1 MWEIK
6 EVSAKIREDFG
17 AYVFRSTM
25 LSTKFLFGMSFFSR
39 QLDTVLGAI
48 STDIGIDLGTA
59 NTLVYVKGRGI
70 VLNEPTIVALNRK
83 TGQLVAV
90 GNEAKTMMGRTP
102 AHIEVV
108 RPLVEGV
115 ISDFEVTE
123 EMLAYLINKV
133 RNESRSI
140 IGPRVL
146 IGVPCGITNVEMRA
160 ARDAAKNAGA
170 RDVMIIEEPMAAAI
184 GAKLPID
191 KAGGSMII
199 DVGGGTANIA
209 VISLGGIVTSE
220 NLRVAGDHL
229 NSAIATYI
237 RDQFKVLVGEKTAEE
252 AKIKLASVAHPED
265 ARELVVRG
273 RDVVTGLPREV
284 VITDN
289 DIREAISSS
298 VDSIVET
305 VRLVLEKTPPE
316 VLADIMQRGIHLSGG
331 GALIPGFASLLE
343 EVIQV
348 PVIIVPDPLRA
359 VVRGT
364 GIVLEDLDTYEE
376 ILVDNEGELTPNL
389 S

>member
-1 MWEIK
+1 MNL
-6 EVSAKIREDFG
+6 VSRNFEK
-17 AYVFRSTM
+17 
-25 LSTKFLFGMSFFSR
+25 L
-39 QLDTVLGAI
+39 LGAI

-70 VLNEPTIVALNRK
+70 VLSEPTIVAINKK

-90 GNEAKTMMGRTP
+90 GNEAKTMLGRTP
-102 AHIEVV
+102 SHIEVV

-133 RNESRSI
+133 RSDMRQI
-140 IGPRVL
+140 ISPRVL

-170 RDVMIIEEPMAAAI
+170 REVFLIEEPMAAAI
-184 GAKLPID
+184 GAKLPIH
-191 KAGGSMII
+191 KAAGSMII
-199 DVGGGTANIA
+199 DIGGGTANIA
-209 VISLGGIVTSE
+209 VISLGGIVTSK

-229 NSAIATYI
+229 NSAISTYI
-237 RDQFKVLVGEKTAEE
+237 RDQFKVLVGDKTAEE
-252 AKIKLASVAHPED
+252 AKIKLASVERLED
-265 ARELVVRG
+265 SKELVVRG

-284 VITDN
+284 VITDT
-289 DIREAISSS
+289 DIREAISHL
-298 VDSIVET
+298 VDSIVDS
-305 VRLVLEKTPPE
+305 VRGVLEITPPE
-316 VLADIMQRGIHLSGG
+316 VLSDLMQRGIHLSGG
-331 GALIPGFASLLE
+331 GALIPGLASLLE

-364 GIVLEDLDTYEE
+364 GIVLENLDSYAE
-376 ILVDNEGELTPNL
+376 ILIDNEGELTPNL